1 MRIERGNIMTNRKF
15 ITFFLLATIGAC
27 GALAQPS
34 AQTFSSAADASQSL
48 FQAVR
53 DNDAQAVVRIL
64 GGPTE
69 LASSNNDSQDKVDR
83 ELFVEKYQQMHRV
96 TRNADGSMT
105 LYIGAEN
112 WPFPIP
118 LVQKDGLWRFDPDTG
133 AKEVLFRRIGNNE
146 FVAIEICHEFVAM
159 KNANAA
165 PGQASELSPLRSL
178 AAAGQT
184 ESVLF
189 HGYYFR
195 VLPGS
200 QPYGA
205 ALVAYPAEYRSSGVM
220 TFVVTNKKV
229 VYERDLG
236 AESSSIANAMHVFKK
251 DSSWQ
256 NAEGEK

>member
-1 MRIERGNIMTNRKF
+1 MCEIMTNQEF

-27 GALAQPS
+27 GARAQSPAQPAFPS
-34 AQTFSSAADASQSL
+34 APDASQSL

-96 TRNADGSMT
+96 ARNADGSMT

-146 FVAIEICHEFVAM
+146 FAAIAICHQFVAM
-159 KNANAA
+159 KKANAA
-165 PGQASELSPLRSL
+165 PEQASDLSPLRSL
-178 AAAGQT
+178 AAGQT
-184 ESVLF
+184 GPVLF

-220 TFVVTNKKV
+220 TFVVTNKNV
-229 VYERDLG
+229 VYEKDLG
-236 AESSSIANAMHVFKK
+236 AESSSIANAMHVFRK
-251 DSSWQ
+251 DPGWQ
-256 NAEGEK
+256 NAESEK